1 MVEPRERLSASI
13 YLQIDLEIARMGDLP
28 SDTAPRF
35 GMDLPPMPTR
45 SPRVS
50 SFVAEENA
58 LGLMIDPV
66 IDEYL
71 ERASTREVGIEV
83 LDRRTFSKLMR
94 DDSTERDPWTL
105 TQKQKDAF
113 DIEFNNLACNL
124 AFAWQYTDDKYKW
137 NWIRS
142 KSMVIAIVVTAAT
155 SVQLLEAQESFKEI
169 SKYAVD
175 RGCNAQL
182 EFKFLDATG
191 TPVTMTTYC
200 SPSRELQ
207 TVAVPDPPAPRSAA
221 PAQAE
226 SRART
231 RSSNPNTQNH
241 RSIPALRD
249 KKRILTTPLQP
260 SPACP
265 PAPSSRRNSPNVS
278 GQTRKR

>member
-105 TQKQKDAF
+105 TQKQKDAL
-113 DIEFNNLACNL
+113 ISSLTI
-124 AFAWQYTDDKYKW
+124 WRVTW
-137 NWIRS
+137 RS
-142 KSMVIAIVVTAAT
+142 H
-155 SVQLLEAQESFKEI
+155 
-169 SKYAVD
+169 
-175 RGCNAQL
+175 G
-182 EFKFLDATG
+182 
-191 TPVTMTTYC
+191 
-200 SPSRELQ
+200 
-207 TVAVPDPPAPRSAA
+207 
-221 PAQAE
+221 
-226 SRART
+226 
-231 RSSNPNTQNH
+231 NT
-241 RSIPALRD
+241 
-249 KKRILTTPLQP
+249 LTTNISGTGLD
-260 SPACP
+260 
-265 PAPSSRRNSPNVS
+265 RRAW
-278 GQTRKR
+278 